1 LIDYLGLAPTWV
13 IGNSFGATIT
23 LRLAGERPTLFRGLI
38 VHEPPFISLL
48 ADDPFVA
55 PLLEEVGGKIVAVV
69 ERIISGDHAGAAE
82 QFVEAVALG
91 PGTWAQLP
99 PELQRTLTKNAT
111 TFLDEARDPEQLA
124 FDLAW
129 IRAYP
134 GPSLLTAGERSPPI
148 FAAVVAKLAEV
159 MPNVATLA
167 GAGHIPHVTHPDA
180 YIETIMTFIRKN
192 PT

>member
-1 LIDYLGLAPTWV
+1 M

-91 PGTWAQLP
+91 PGTWAQLR
-99 PELQRTLTKNAT
+99 PELQRTNAT
-111 TFLDEARDPEQLA
+111 TFVDEARDPEQLA